1 MILKYNEARALM
13 TEHTE
18 GEPMIRI
25 MPKVN
30 EVDDRQWNLAR
41 PHLLHKITAG
51 IIVEVGAT
59 VKKDGKAEV
68 YVGKKLGEFTAQE
81 AEALVAETLDVAL
94 LEKWKKGENRDAVRL
109 AIANQIEE
117 MKKAPEKAAK
127 KGEE

>member
-41 PHLLHKITAG
+41 PHLLHKIAAG

-59 VKKDGKAEV
+59 AKKDGKTEV

-94 LEKWKKGENRDAVRL
+94 LEKWKKSENRDAVRL